1 MAHSVSSDSCRR
13 REAAVLG
20 FLAHELLAEVPGII
34 GALFLTALA
43 TNCVCIAKAFAVAAP
58 MR

>member
-1 MAHSVSSDSCRR
+1 
-13 REAAVLG
+13 
-20 FLAHELLAEVPGII
+20 LLAEIPGII

-58 MR
+58 MRYAKAFAVAAPMR